1 MHEKITCDN
10 VFDLDYEIQKT
21 DEESL
26 ISFNN
31 DLESEFQ
38 GK

>member
-10 VFDLDYEIQKT
+10 VFDLDNEIQKT
-21 DEESL
+21 DNESL
-26 ISFNN
+26 VSFNN

-38 GK
+38 DK